1 MEEWLI
7 PYLIVVGMM
16 VVFGYSLFNHFT
28 QLFES
33 QMDVTDRILELFH
46 SMQEPDEPTTDGEY
60 VFSKDEGRTHILG
73 GFVHGHAICSDD
85 CWCKEE
91 E

>member
-1 MEEWLI
+1 ML
-7 PYLIVVGMM
+7 PYVLLAVIMSI
-16 VVFGYSLFNHFT
+16 FYYSLYSHFT
-28 QLFES
+28 QLFTA
-33 QMDVTDRILELFH
+33 QADVTDMILDHFRNLKDETEL
-46 SMQEPDEPTTDGEY
+46 SD
-60 VFSKDEGRTHILG
+60 SDEGRTHVLG

>member
-60 VFSKDEGRTHILG
+60 VFSKDEKL
-73 GFVHGHAICSDD
+73 VHTAIAPPVAG
-85 CWCKEE
+85 
-91 E
+91 

>member
-1 MEEWLI
+1 M
-7 PYLIVVGMM
+7 
-16 VVFGYSLFNHFT
+16 FNHFT
-28 QLFES
+28 RLFES
-33 QMDVTDRILELFH
+33 QMDVTDRILVHFR
-46 SMQEPDEPTTDGEY
+46 SIQDQEAIDEVGEY